1 VRILAVEVRSFK
13 DQTLQEI
20 RHTGEL
26 WNERFARLENLPRPR
41 PRGTNQG

>member
-13 DQTLQEI
+13 DLQEM